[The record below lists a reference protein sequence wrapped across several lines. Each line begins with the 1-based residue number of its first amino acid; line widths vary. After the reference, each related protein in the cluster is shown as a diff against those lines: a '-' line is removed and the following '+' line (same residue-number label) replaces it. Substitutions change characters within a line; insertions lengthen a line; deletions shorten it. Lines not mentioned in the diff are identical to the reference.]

1 MHGIQIEVIRAVGQ
15 RVRLDTH
22 NAEMLPLFE
31 VVPIRFTPGFNIAW
45 ERFPADLDRK
55 KLLLG
60 AQGSAADK
68 TFMCRIEISRQKIVE
83 HDSLSSGSGVPVEN
97 RVWEKAIHVREHLRH
112 EVATKLAPLVTDAG
126 WVFHAA

>member
-1 MHGIQIEVIRAVGQ
+1 MHRIEVEVIRAVGQ
-15 RVRLDTH
+15 RVRLDAH

-31 VVPIRFTPGFNIAW
+31 VVAIRFTPGFDIAG

-60 AQGSAADK
+60 SQGSAADK
-68 TFMCRIEISRQKIVE
+68 TFTYRIEVGRQKIVE
-83 HDSLSSGSGVPVEN
+83 HDSLSGGSGMPVKN

-112 EVATKLAPLVTDAG
+112 EVATKLAALVTNAG
-126 WVFHAA
+126 RVFHAA